1 MRIDHQQTIILMII
15 GQTLKL
21 LNMNFIKVM
30 MIRKTRFLVVQY
42 IMTNQWETRM
52 KKVRQRHQ
60 KERIL
65 VINQL
70 HQKDTGKPLKNPR
83 SLKVI

>member
-15 GQTLKL
+15 GQILKL

>member
-15 GQTLKL
+15 GQILKS

>member
-15 GQTLKL
+15 GQILKL

-70 HQKDTGKPLKNPR
+70 HQKDTGKLLKNQR